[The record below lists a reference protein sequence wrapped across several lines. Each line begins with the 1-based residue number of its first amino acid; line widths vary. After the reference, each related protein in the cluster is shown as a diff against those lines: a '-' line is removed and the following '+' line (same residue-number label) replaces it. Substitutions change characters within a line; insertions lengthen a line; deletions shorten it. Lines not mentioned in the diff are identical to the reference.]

1 MNEVVKVPFLGVNDL
16 DCRFASLENVEGSYV
31 KMGNLI
37 CTLETT
43 KTSYDIT
50 APVDGYLYL
59 YPKTGDTL
67 KIGDTIAIISDIQG

>member
-1 MNEVVKVPFLGVNDL
+1 
-16 DCRFASLENVEGSYV
+16 
-31 KMGNLI
+31 MGNLI